1 MKLHLKILIGY
12 ILLILLFGTVV
23 WTVWEEKR
31 EKTTLPSCF
40 HAPASRSPIF

>member
-1 MKLHLKILIGY
+1 MKLHLKILISY

-31 EKTTLPSCF
+31 KITTLYS
-40 HAPASRSPIF
+40 